1 MILLWLLYSLFCFAE
16 DSQEGAIY
24 SPIGKRDPFKPPAL
38 ESAIRS
44 PSSTQAL
51 ENFGIEQL
59 QLRGIMKDGST
70 PKALF
75 EDPEGKSYIILE
87 GQVIGREK
95 ATVSRILK
103 TEVILTEKTFNYLGV
118 ENLYEKIISLPQK

>member
-1 MILLWLLYSLFCFAE
+1 MMMILWIFYSFLCFAE
-16 DSQEGAIY
+16 DSQEGVVY
-24 SPIGKRDPFKPPAL
+24 SPIGKRDPFKPP
-38 ESAIRS
+38 EMENSRS
-44 PSSTQAL
+44 PASIQSL
-51 ENFGIEQL
+51 ENYGIEQL
-59 QLRGIMKDGST
+59 QLRGIMKDGGV

-75 EDPEGKSYIILE
+75 EDPEGKSHIISE